1 MGPEARIEAY
11 LREAVIRAGGLCFK
25 FTSPNRR
32 SVPDR
37 LCVFP
42 TGEIIFVE
50 CKAPGKHPTPA
61 QAREIARLR
70 GLQCIVHVVDSKA
83 RVDAVLEKWQ

>member
-1 MGPEARIEAY
+1 MGPEARIEEY
-11 LREAVIRAGGLCFK
+11 LRVQVGMVGGIAYK

-37 LCVFP
+37 MCVFP

-70 GLQCIVHVVDSKA
+70 GLRCTVHVVDSKD
-83 RVDAVLEKWQ
+83 RVDEVLEKWQ